1 MIPRYTRPAMGRV
14 WSDEYRMELWLQV
27 ELAVCEAWA
36 DLGVI
41 PAEDMAAIRGATVQ
55 AERSA
60 ELFAQTHHDMIS
72 FTRAISEQLGPPG
85 RWIHLGLTSSDVL
98 DTALSLQVQAAAD
111 ILAAD
116 LQQLES
122 VLAELA
128 VRYRHTLTIGRT
140 HGVHAEPTTFGHKL
154 AVFVAQV
161 RRDAQRLEQ
170 ARDELRVGKLS
181 GAVGTHANVPADVE
195 EQALAR
201 LGLRP
206 AEAASQILQRDRH
219 AQFMTTLA
227 VIAATL
233 EQQATEIRAL
243 QRTEIGEAFEPFS
256 SGQQGSSAMPH
267 KRNPE
272 LCERVCGLARLIR
285 GHAVTALDNVA
296 LWHERDISHSSAE
309 RIILPD
315 ACTALDYILD
325 LMRSIYDGLDVC
337 PEAMTRNLELTQGL
351 IYSGQ
356 VLLALVEH
364 GMARGEAY
372 DLVQTAARKVWAGE
386 GELQAHLAA
395 DPRVSARLTSAEL
408 ASLFDL
414 TICGGSR
421 SRSPASVSALDP
433 DDRRAFPA
441 RQSPRDVRGGRR
453 PFADGRV
460 RSGVRVRRGH
470 GRTDSR

>member
-1 MIPRYTRPAMGRV
+1 MGRV
-14 WSDEYRMELWLQV
+14 WSDEHRMELWLNV

-36 DLGVI
+36 EQGVI
-41 PAEDMAAIRGATVQ
+41 PDADMRAIRLASVQ
-55 AERSA
+55 ADRSA
-60 ELFAQTHHDMIS
+60 ELFKETHHDMIS
-72 FTRAISEQLGPPG
+72 FTRAIAERLGPAG

-98 DTALSLQVQAAAD
+98 DTALSLQIQEASD
-111 ILAAD
+111 ILSED
-116 LQQLES
+116 LRNLES

-128 VRYRHTLTIGRT
+128 VRYKHTLTIGRT

-161 RRDAQRLEQ
+161 RRDGQRLEH

-181 GAVGTHANVPADVE
+181 GAVGTHANLPAAVE
-195 EQALAR
+195 ESALDR

-206 AEAASQILQRDRH
+206 AEAATQILQRDRH
-219 AQFMTTLA
+219 AQFVSTLA

-243 QRTEIGEAFEPFS
+243 QRTEVGEAFEPFS

-272 LCERVCGLARLIR
+272 LCERVCGLARLLR

-315 ACTALDYILD
+315 SCIALDYMLD
-325 LMRSIYDGLDVC
+325 LLTGIYDGLEVC
-337 PEAMTRNLELTQGL
+337 PDALTRNLELTHGL

-356 VLLALVEH
+356 VLLALVES
-364 GMARGEAY
+364 GMARGEGY
-372 DLVQTAARKVWAGE
+372 DIVQEAARKVWAGE
-386 GELQAHLAA
+386 GDLHSHLAA
-395 DPRVSARLTSAEL
+395 DPRVTERLSTEQL
-408 ASLFDL
+408 ASLFDPKYHL
-414 TICGGSR
+414 RGIE
-421 SRSPASVSALDP
+421 V
-433 DDRRAFPA
+433 AFA
-441 RQSPRDVRGGRR
+441 RLGLG
-453 PFADGRV
+453 
-460 RSGVRVRRGH
+460 
-470 GRTDSR
+470 